1 MALIVQKFGGTSVG
15 DIERIKNVAN
25 IVKKTVDAGNKV
37 VLVVSAMAGETNR
50 LVALTNQVQEI
61 PDDREYDVVVAS
73 GEQVAIGLVAMAL
86 KEKGLKARSY
96 LGFQVPIITDNMH
109 SRAKIKEIKVKKLK
123 EDIKNGIIPVI
134 AGFQGVTENGDITT
148 LGRGGSD
155 TSAVA
160 VAAALKADV
169 CEIYTDVDGVY
180 TTDPRICEDASL
192 IRKISYEEMLEM
204 ANLGAKVMHLR
215 SVEIGMI
222 YRVPIHVRSSFTG
235 NEGTWIIKEEKMERA
250 EVTAV
255 TYDKNQAKVT
265 VLKVKDRPGIAA
277 RLFKPVASAGINVDM
292 IVQNVSMGGYTDVT
306 FTVARTDL
314 KKVVKILE
322 PVVKEIGAEGMTTD
336 DKIAKISI
344 VGVGMAS
351 SPGIAAKMFETL
363 AQNNI
368 NIQMISTSEIK
379 ISCVIEEKFTELAV
393 RVLHEAFELGG
404 KKRR

>member
-25 IVKKTVDAGNKV
+25 IVKKTVSRGHKV

-50 LVALTNQVQEI
+50 LVALTNQIQEI
-61 PDDREYDVVVAS
+61 PDEREYDVVVAS

-86 KEKGLKARSY
+86 KEKGLKAKSY

-109 SRAKIKEIKVKKLK
+109 SRAKIKKIETKKLK
-123 EDIKNGIIPVI
+123 EDIKKGIIPVI
-134 AGFQGVTENGDITT
+134 AGFQGVTEDGDITT

-160 VAAALKADV
+160 IAAALKADV
-169 CEIYTDVDGVY
+169 CEIYTDVEGVY
-180 TTDPRICEDASL
+180 TTDPRICESARL
-192 IRKISYEEMLEM
+192 IDKISYEEMLEM

-215 SVEIGMI
+215 AVEIGMLYGI
-222 YRVPIHVRSSFTG
+222 PIHVRSSF
-235 NEGTWIIKEEKMERA
+235 NDREGTWIIKEEKMEKS

-265 VLKVKDRPGIAA
+265 ILKVKDRPGIAA
-277 RLFKPVASAGINVDM
+277 KLFKPVSEAGINVDM
-292 IVQNVSMGGYTDVT
+292 IVQNVSTGGYTDLT
-306 FTVARTDL
+306 FTVQRTDL

-322 PVVKEIGAEGMTTD
+322 PVVKEIGAEGIVSD
-336 DKIAKISI
+336 DKIAKVSI

-363 AQNNI
+363 AQNAI

-379 ISCVIEEKFTELAV
+379 ISCVIDEKYTELAV
-393 RVLHEAFELGG
+393 RVLHEAFDLG
-404 KKRR
+404 KKKK